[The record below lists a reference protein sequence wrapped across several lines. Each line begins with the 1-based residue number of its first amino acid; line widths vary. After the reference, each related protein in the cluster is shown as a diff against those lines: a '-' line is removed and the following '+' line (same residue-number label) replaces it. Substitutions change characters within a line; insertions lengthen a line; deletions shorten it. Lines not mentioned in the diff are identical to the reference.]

1 MNKYSLK
8 YVGCPIKKRN
18 YRWVLA
24 KSSLLSK
31 PNPRLRLSSLA
42 FSIRSTLILYLLTM
56 STIDSVTT
64 NFLALLASS
73 CYRWRC
79 FGTWETYR
87 WPGLFA
93 SLPNFIFR
101 EKFGPINPTN
111 PLLSKTTFNAFEHWR
126 RRWRFK
132 RKKIGTFLFS
142 FDNLWDKNKVLRGGA
157 WSFDKAPVCLENY
170 NGLKIDDK

>member
-64 NFLALLASS
+64 NFLAFLASS

-79 FGTWETYR
+79 FGTWETIGGR
-87 WPGLFA
+87 VCLQVFPIL
-93 SLPNFIFR
+93 S
-101 EKFGPINPTN
+101 FGKSSDPSILRTLYYQK
-111 PLLSKTTFNAFEHWR
+111 LLSMHLSIGEEGEDSR
-126 RRWRFK
+126 E
-132 RKKIGTFLFS
+132 RK
-142 FDNLWDKNKVLRGGA
+142 
-157 WSFDKAPVCLENY
+157 
-170 NGLKIDDK
+170 